1 MVKLTMWVGFTL
13 GEVVSIPFLLRLVP
27 RRKIIYP
34 NKIEILEKSLETSL
48 HSRAIQNRA
57 LSLHVFVCL
66 CVCVYKTYPSLMQ
79 VRLTAPIAVPKAN
92 DFRAANSY
100 FKAQALRSIEL
111 PWHRETSDPSL
122 RASRPMRCE
131 SQKERGEREELEKC
145 SWFSKSLFSSFSAP
159 SLETYMP

>member
-66 CVCVYKTYPSLMQ
+66 CVCVCVQDLSKSYAGKTYSTHSCAKSKWLQSSQQLFQSSGTSLY
-79 VRLTAPIAVPKAN
+79 RTTLTPWNITSQPHSLKAN
-92 DFRAANSY
+92 EMWEPER
-100 FKAQALRSIEL
+100 
-111 PWHRETSDPSL
+111 
-122 RASRPMRCE
+122 
-131 SQKERGEREELEKC
+131 ERGERRIRKMQLV
-145 SWFSKSLFSSFSAP
+145 F
-159 SLETYMP
+159 